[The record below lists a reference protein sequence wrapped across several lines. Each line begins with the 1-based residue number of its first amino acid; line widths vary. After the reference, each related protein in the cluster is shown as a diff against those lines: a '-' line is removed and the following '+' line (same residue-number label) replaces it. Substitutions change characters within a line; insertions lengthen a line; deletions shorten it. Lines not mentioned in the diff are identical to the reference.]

1 MGTRA
6 IGPFSGDLMTSRRDR
21 KHRKPGHRGS
31 DREARSPF
39 TGWIPFLFVLTT
51 IAAVSAVRLRHAGVP
66 LERDEG
72 EYAYAGQ
79 LLLQGIPPYQSAYN
93 MKFPGTYYAYSL
105 ILAMFGQT
113 AWGIHVGLLLVN
125 AATTLVLFLV
135 GRRLLGASAGAVAA
149 SAFAVLSLDRWIM
162 GVFAHATHFVLLPA
176 LLGVLLLLRAVDSK
190 RPADFAGAGALLGVA
205 VLMKQQAVFFL
216 LFGMAVAVVSEM
228 RNPKHAAI
236 RTGLVSAGAAVPFTV
251 LCVVLAAQ
259 GVLQRF
265 WFWTFQYARE
275 YVSEVALSDAWS
287 LFVLAWREIT
297 QANLPIWIL
306 GALGAAGLG
315 LGRWPKDTRLFLVG
329 LLLASFLAI
338 CPGFYFREHY
348 FILLLPSVALLVGVA
363 VASFE
368 RQLSRLVSVMTAR
381 ALATLVFVATI
392 GMYVSEEQAY
402 LFSMDTRTLSR
413 MRYGSN
419 PFIEAPEIARYIS
432 ERTAPGDRI
441 AVLGSEPEIYFYAN
455 RRSATGYIY
464 TYALMEP
471 QRYASQMQKEMIQE
485 ITAAHPE
492 FLVFVAVSTSWLSRP
507 ASDRTILTWADR
519 YTEKC
524 YNLIGVA
531 DIYSPDQTAMLWEA
545 GLDAY
550 RPRSEN
556 LIYTFRR
563 KGDAPCSDN

>member
-297 QANLPIWIL
+297 QANL
-306 GALGAAGLG
+306 
-315 LGRWPKDTRLFLVG
+315 
-329 LLLASFLAI
+329 AI